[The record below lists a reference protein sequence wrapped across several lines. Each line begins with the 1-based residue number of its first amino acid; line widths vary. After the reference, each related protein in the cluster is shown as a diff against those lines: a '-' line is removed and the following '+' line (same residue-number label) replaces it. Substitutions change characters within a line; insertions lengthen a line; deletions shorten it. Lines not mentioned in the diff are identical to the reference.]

1 MRLLRLLVIAGGF
14 LPDLVFSEQFSGDP
28 EAGAR
33 EYVRCQGCHDLT
45 RHRTGP
51 RHCGLFGRRA
61 GTVAGFE
68 FTESM
73 KNAKLRWDRQSLD
86 EFLRAPIERIPGTS
100 MGYAGISDK
109 QVRHNLIAYLE
120 STNND
125 PSQCPP

>member
-1 MRLLRLLVIAGGF
+1 MLGLLVMAGSL
-14 LPDLVFSEQFSGDP
+14 LPELVFSEQFRGDP
-28 EAGAR
+28 EAGAQ

-51 RHCGLFGRRA
+51 RHCGLFGRIA
-61 GTVAGFE
+61 GTVEGFE

-73 KNAKLRWDRQSLD
+73 KNAEVRWDRQSLD
-86 EFLRAPIERIPGTS
+86 VFLSAPMERIPGTS
-100 MGYAGISDK
+100 MGYAGISDE

-120 STNND
+120 SANND